1 MQEFDTMDALSVSN
15 QKNLIA
21 LTCLHPTREADSKD
35 AAEHKAAKR
44 KKKQEQ
50 ELAEAEAAELE
61 EEETAAPESPL
72 EDPQEVLSLINQ
84 EDVDISLSLFGP
96 GHSIGHRDGVW
107 WCRRCGSFATKRER
121 TLLGKCIGANDT
133 GRANLRRIA
142 RGLTPHNSVR

>member
-61 EEETAAPESPL
+61 EEEAAAPESPL
-72 EDPQEVLSLINQ
+72 EDPQEVLSLISP
-84 EDVDISLSLFGP
+84 EMIDIPSIRVDPS
-96 GHSIGHRDGVW
+96 HSICHKDGVW
-107 WCRRCGSFATKRER
+107 WCRRCGYFATKRGR
-121 TLLGKCIGANDT
+121 KLLGKCIGANDT